1 MGEALKGTMLD
12 INIWNFIWTAVNLII
27 LYILLRIFLFKPINK
42 LMEDRTRSVQ
52 EDIDSAKKAKEDAEA
67 LKQQYEE
74 SISEAKDEA
83 GRIIAKAHEDAE
95 AEKAALIKKS
105 QEEADQIVAAAG
117 KTIENER
124 RRVIQQAQTQ
134 IADLAIEAASKIV
147 GANLDDEKN
156 RKLVDEFLSEE
167 EGGNK

>member
-67 LKQQYEE
+67 LKQQYED
-74 SISEAKDEA
+74 SIK
-83 GRIIAKAHEDAE
+83 GI
-95 AEKAALIKKS
+95 
-105 QEEADQIVAAAG
+105 
-117 KTIENER
+117 
-124 RRVIQQAQTQ
+124 
-134 IADLAIEAASKIV
+134 
-147 GANLDDEKN
+147 
-156 RKLVDEFLSEE
+156 EE
-167 EGGNK
+167 EEIL

>member
-83 GRIIAKAHEDAE
+83 VFYVYKTEHFIN
-95 AEKAALIKKS
+95 LIFS
-105 QEEADQIVAAAG
+105 
-117 KTIENER
+117 
-124 RRVIQQAQTQ
+124 
-134 IADLAIEAASKIV
+134 
-147 GANLDDEKN
+147 
-156 RKLVDEFLSEE
+156 FH
-167 EGGNK
+167 